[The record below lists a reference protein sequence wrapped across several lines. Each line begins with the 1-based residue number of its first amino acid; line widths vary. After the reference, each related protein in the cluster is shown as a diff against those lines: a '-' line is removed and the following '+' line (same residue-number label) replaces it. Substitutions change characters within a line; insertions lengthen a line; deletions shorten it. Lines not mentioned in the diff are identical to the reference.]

1 MRLAD
6 LESLAFDIAIVG
18 AGPVGVSLALALC
31 GSGRRVVLLDA
42 RGAAVNDRR
51 AIALSFGTRLFFER
65 LGVWSALMA
74 TPIESIHVSQ
84 RGGFGRTLLT
94 AAQCGRPALGYV
106 CSYADLHGTLNAALR
121 DAADITLVQPAKVE
135 ALDGESGAK
144 TLSVRTEDRLATLHA
159 RLVVLADGG
168 ALAGSLTRQVV
179 RDYAQSA
186 LIATLSCDTAH
197 HNRAYE
203 RFTPDGPMALLP
215 NGADFALVWTLP
227 SERGKHML
235 EEDDAHFL
243 AQAQAAFGTR
253 AGGFLA
259 VRERGLYPLAL
270 RFVTHIDQDGVIALG
285 NASQTLHPVAG
296 QGLNLGL
303 RDAAALSECIRH
315 GTGDSHLAA
324 LSRRFART
332 RAGDRIGTIALTDL
346 LASAF
351 SNDIAPMRALRACGL
366 ALLDILP
373 PAKRAF
379 ADRMMFGA

>member
-1 MRLAD
+1 MRIAD
-6 LESLAFDIAIVG
+6 LESGAFDIAIIG
-18 AGPVGVSLALALC
+18 GGPVGATLSLGLR
-31 GSGRRVVLLDA
+31 GSGLRVVLLDA
-42 RGAAVNDRR
+42 RGASVNDRR
-51 AIALSFGTRLFFER
+51 AIALSFGTRLLLER
-65 LGVWSALMA
+65 LGVWDALAA

-106 CSYADLHGTLNAALR
+106 CSYATLHASLHDALR
-121 DAADITLVQPAKVE
+121 GAPDLTLVQPAKVE
-135 ALDGESGAK
+135 AIAGASGAK
-144 TLSVRTEDRLATLHA
+144 TISVRCDERLHALNARLA
-159 RLVVLADGG
+159 VLADGG

-186 LIATLSCDTAH
+186 LIATVTCDKAH

-215 NGADFALVWTLP
+215 SGRDFALVWTLP
-227 SERGKHML
+227 PQAGPRIL
-235 EEDDAHFL
+235 DADEPDFL

-253 AGGFLA
+253 AGRFLS
-259 VRERGLYPLAL
+259 VRDRGVYPLVL
-270 RFVTHIDQDGVIALG
+270 RFATHIDQDSVIALG
-285 NASQTLHPVAG
+285 NAAQTLHPVAG

-315 GTGDSHLAA
+315 GTSEMHLED
-324 LSRRFART
+324 LPRRFART
-332 RAGDRIGTIALTDL
+332 RAADRIGTIAMTDV

-351 SNDIAPMRALRACGL
+351 ANDIAPMRALRACGL
-366 ALLDILP
+366 AVLDILP
-373 PAKRAF
+373 PVKRAF

>member
-1 MRLAD
+1 MQSTD
-6 LESLAFDIAIVG
+6 LESRAFDIAIVG
-18 AGPVGVSLALALC
+18 GGPVGVALALALRE
-31 GSGRRVVLLDA
+31 SGLRVVLLDA
-42 RGAAVNDRR
+42 RGTAVNDRR

-65 LGVWSALMA
+65 LGVWDALAA

-84 RGGFGRTLLT
+84 RGGFGRTLMT
-94 AAQCGRPALGYV
+94 AEQCGRPALGYV
-106 CSYADLHGTLNAALR
+106 CSYDTLHRTLNEALQ
-121 DAADITLVQPAKVE
+121 DASTVTLVQPAKAE
-135 ALDGESGAK
+135 AIAGESGAK
-144 TLSVRTEDRLATLHA
+144 TISVRYADRLVTLHA
-159 RLVVLADGG
+159 RLAVLADGG

-186 LIATLSCDTAH
+186 LTATVTCDTAH

-215 NGADFALVWTLP
+215 NGRDFALVWTLP
-227 SERGKHML
+227 PEAGKCML
-235 EEDDAHFL
+235 DEDEQHFL

-253 AGGFLA
+253 AGRFLS
-259 VRERGLYPLAL
+259 VRERGLFPLAL
-270 RFVTHIDQDGVIALG
+270 RFATHIDQDGVIALG

-303 RDAAALSECIRH
+303 RDAAALFECIANSV
-315 GTGDSHLAA
+315 GDERFAA
-324 LSRRFART
+324 LSRRFARA
-332 RAGDRIGTIALTDL
+332 RAADRIGTIALTDV

-351 SNDIAPMRALRACGL
+351 ANDIAPVRIARACGL

>member
-1 MRLAD
+1 MNVAD
-6 LESLAFDIAIVG
+6 LESRSFDLAIVG
-18 AGPVGVSLALALC
+18 GGPVGATLALALR
-31 GSGRRVVLLDA
+31 GSGLRSVLLDA
-42 RGAAVNDRR
+42 RGTAVDDRR
-51 AIALSFGTRLFFER
+51 AIALSFGTRMFLER
-65 LGVWSALMA
+65 LGVWQSLAA

-94 AAQCGRPALGYV
+94 AAQCGRAALGYV
-106 CSYADLHGTLNAALR
+106 CTYADLHKALNDALR
-121 DAADITLVQPAKVE
+121 DAADLTLVQPARVE
-135 ALDGESGAK
+135 AIDGASGAK
-144 TLSVRTEDRLATLHA
+144 TLTVRDEHRLARLNA

-186 LIATLSCDTAH
+186 LVATVTCDTPH

-215 NGADFALVWTLP
+215 AGRDFALVWTLP
-227 SERGKHML
+227 PQAGKQML
-235 EEDDAHFL
+235 EEDDAQFL

-253 AGGFLA
+253 AGRLVS
-259 VRERGLYPLAL
+259 VRERGLFPLVL
-270 RFVTHIDQDGVIALG
+270 RFATHVEQDGVIALG

-303 RDAAALSECIRH
+303 RDAAALSECIRNA
-315 GTGDSHLAA
+315 GDSMQRAG
-324 LSRRFART
+324 LSGRFART
-332 RAGDRIGTIALTDL
+332 RAGDRIATIALTDL
-346 LASAF
+346 LATAF
-351 SNDIAPMRALRACGL
+351 SNDVAPMRMARACGL

-373 PAKRAF
+373 PVKRAF